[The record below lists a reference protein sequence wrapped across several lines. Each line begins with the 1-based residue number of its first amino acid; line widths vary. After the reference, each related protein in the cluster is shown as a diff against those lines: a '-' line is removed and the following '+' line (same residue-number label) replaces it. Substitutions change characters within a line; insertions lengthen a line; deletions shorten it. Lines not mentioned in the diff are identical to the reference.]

1 MFGEAIILERS
12 FADTTTFQFHLPTI
26 SGRRVRNVLAGLR
39 AYPSLYFASADA
51 TNIGAQ
57 TYGFFQ
63 DFEIPLAAGGNSFAN
78 LKVEGLA

>member
-1 MFGEAIILERS
+1 
-12 FADTTTFQFHLPTI
+12 
-26 SGRRVRNVLAGLR
+26 VRNILASLR
-39 AYPSLYFASADA
+39 AYPSLYFVSADA
-51 TNIGAQ
+51 VEFGAQ